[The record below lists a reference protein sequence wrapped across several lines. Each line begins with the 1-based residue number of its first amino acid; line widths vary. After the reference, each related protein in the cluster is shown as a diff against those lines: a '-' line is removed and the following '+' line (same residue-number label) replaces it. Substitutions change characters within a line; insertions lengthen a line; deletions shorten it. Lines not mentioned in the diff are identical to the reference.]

1 MKILVT
7 GSAGHLGEAL
17 MRVLGKAGADVVGL
31 DILASPYTQRQ
42 GSVADAAFVRDA
54 MRGADAVLHTATLH
68 KPHVATH
75 TYSDFIATNVQGTL
89 NLLEAAREARVGAFV
104 MTSSTSVFGA
114 AMSPA
119 PGQPAVW
126 VDETLQPVPKNIYG
140 VSKLA
145 AENLCELFARKHG
158 LLVVILR
165 TSRFFPEA
173 DDERGVRERYADANI
188 KVNEFLNRRCD
199 IEDIVEAHRCA
210 LERARGIGF
219 GRYVVSATT
228 PLQRADVA
236 DLRVDAAVVVRARV
250 PAVADEYARR
260 GWSLFPQL
268 DRVYDNSLAR
278 HELGWQPRHDF
289 AGLLQGLAALPLD
302 ADIRSPLARIIGSK
316 GYHDQVFADGPYPV

>member
-1 MKILVT
+1 MKILIT

-17 MRVLGKAGADVVGL
+17 MRVLGEAGADVVGL
-31 DILASPYTQRQ
+31 DILASPYTRLQ
-42 GSVADAAFVRDA
+42 GSIADAACVREA
-54 MRGADAVLHTATLH
+54 MRGVDAVLHTATLH

-75 TYSDFIATNVQGTL
+75 AYSDFIATNVQGTL
-89 NLLEAAREARVGAFV
+89 NLLEAARDARVGVFV

-145 AENLCELFARKHG
+145 AESLCELFARKHG
-158 LLVVILR
+158 LPVVILR

-199 IEDIVEAHRCA
+199 IEDIVEAHRCV

-219 GRYVVSATT
+219 GRYIVSATT

-236 DLRVDAAVVVRARV
+236 NLRVDAAAVVRARV

-278 HELGWQPRHDF
+278 RELGWQPRHDF
-289 AGLLQGLAALPLD
+289 AGLLQSLLALPLD
-302 ADIRSPLARIIGSK
+302 ADIRSPLARAIGSK